1 MTTIT
6 IKDLSENTDLD
17 RKAMQ
22 AISGG
27 SRRSGSYSGA
37 YSGSYGAHAGAL
49 RPAGAETTHP
59 ARIVDFRTGV
69 TPRKAPKEAPA
80 KPGR

>member
-1 MTTIT
+1 MAGPAFIIQENDMATIN

-27 SRRSGSYSGA
+27 SRARA
-37 YSGSYGAHAGAL
+37 QAGVL
-49 RPAGAETTHP
+49 QPAQP
-59 ARIVDFRTGV
+59 QRIVDFRTR
-69 TPRKAPKEAPA
+69 T
-80 KPGR
+80 KPIRTSSR

>member
-1 MTTIT
+1 MAGSASIVEENDMATIT

-27 SRRSGSYSGA
+27 ARARS
-37 YSGSYGAHAGAL
+37 HAGVL
-49 RPAGAETTHP
+49 RPAQP
-59 ARIVDFRTGV
+59 QRIVDFRTG
-69 TPRKAPKEAPA
+69 A
-80 KPGR
+80 KTNSPPSR

>member
-1 MTTIT
+1 MATIT

-27 SRRSGSYSGA
+27 ARLRF
-37 YSGSYGAHAGAL
+37 HAGSL
-49 RPAGAETTHP
+49 RPAGKAP
-59 ARIVDFRTGV
+59 ARPERIVDFRTGAV
-69 TPRKAPKEAPA
+69 RNDTPD
-80 KPGR
+80 KPTR